1 MLCCSVA
8 RITTA
13 SKLANL
19 GTEYQKKKMVHPLC
33 KTCGKS
39 RANTRAGSLTSFFF
53 QHNYCQCSAVRPN
66 NPLVKPSQ
74 PALSICS
81 SCGKSRPESN
91 KAGSFTSFLFKEL
104 RCTCLGAHAA
114 SPAAKSANANS
125 TARTLTAARVAQRKQ
140 FTESLRSGELSSEDL
155 EIFKPES
162 IVGGAFKIVSMIG
175 MGGMGVVYLADHIAL
190 NRKFALKVLSPNL
203 VNEQSWLRFQSE
215 AKTIASLNHPIF
227 VKVYDLG
234 IHAKTVPFYSMDY
247 LEGSSLEEILATQG
261 RLQLEP
267 ALETFLEVLD
277 GLAYAHRN
285 NIVHRDLKPGNIML
299 CTANGI
305 TSVKVLDFGISKFIG
320 SDTRKMQHLTSAGEI
335 FGSPFYMSPEQCVG
349 GTVDARSDIYSIG
362 CTLFETLTGYVPYE
376 ANTAIETV
384 LMHQEQK
391 PPLISDV
398 VPDAQYPP
406 SLDLVLGKCLAKLPQ
421 DRYQSAKELAIDLTR
436 IKEGKDLTAYSNAFS
451 KEKSARTKNEEQ
463 SESARAGD
471 SSTDSSMGSATNSS
485 LQKQYAMRLRP
496 ATIAVVTL
504 MCLAASVLIIVL
516 LQRVSVKSVQ
526 SQIEAQPDPPAK
538 FPSESALK
546 NKNPEEDDE
555 ASSLLEAPGDSR
567 NELTPYSTV
576 KTING
581 RMVRTFE
588 FPTDVLIGQISIYG
602 NSNKFPYGSTLNA
615 SGRIESGDKDFRV
628 FSPAK
633 IVAKYPQY
641 LKRFRDGDFKG
652 LLLKSPDDT
661 DALLQVCA
669 AIPGVSEVTISGH
682 SQITNKCIAA
692 LNQVKILWLFAAD
705 HTALTGNALAQAPC
719 WSELRVFSFR
729 AGKEPS
735 AILPK
740 LKSCKYLKI
749 LNLADCDLTYQ
760 DFKTISSF
768 EALRTLDISNSNI
781 TKQKVNQLAQLKG
794 LEELYATDCGIDES
808 WIPVLQQ
815 IKGLKKL
822 TFTTPTTRRAL
833 RDKLQAALPKVTVN

>member
-1 MLCCSVA
+1 
-8 RITTA
+8 
-13 SKLANL
+13 
-19 GTEYQKKKMVHPLC
+19 MVNPLC

-39 RANTRAGSLTSFFF
+39 KTNSRAGSLTSFFF
-53 QHNYCQCSAVRPN
+53 QHNYCQCSAVKPN
-66 NPLVKPSQ
+66 NPRIKPSQ

-81 SCGKSRPESN
+81 NCGKSRPESN
-91 KAGSFTSFLFKEL
+91 KVGSFTSFLFKEL
-104 RCTCLGAHAA
+104 RCTCLGPIAA
-114 SPAAKSANANS
+114 GADAKNIKANS
-125 TARTLTAARVAQRKQ
+125 TATRTLTATRVAQRKQ
-140 FTESLRSGELSSEDL
+140 FTESLRSGELSSENL

-175 MGGMGVVYLADHIAL
+175 MGGMGVVYLAEHTAL

-203 VNEQSWLRFQSE
+203 VNEQNWLRFQSE

-234 IHAKTVPFYSMDY
+234 IHANKVPFYSMDY
-247 LEGSSLEEILATQG
+247 LEGSSLEEILAARG
-261 RLQLEP
+261 ALQLGP

-285 NIVHRDLKPGNIML
+285 NIVHRDIKPGNIML
-299 CTANGI
+299 CTTNGI

-320 SDTRKMQHLTSAGEI
+320 SDSGKMQQLTSAGEI
-335 FGSPFYMSPEQCVG
+335 FGSPFYMSPEQCAG

-384 LMHQEQK
+384 MMHQEQT

-398 VPDAQYPP
+398 LPDAQYPP

-421 DRYQSAKELAIDLTR
+421 ERYQSAKELAIDLTR

-451 KEKSARTKNEEQ
+451 KEKSARSKNQEQ
-463 SESARAGD
+463 AESARAGD
-471 SSTDSSMGSATNSS
+471 LPSESPKNLS
-485 LQKQYAMRLRP
+485 LQKLRAMPLLT
-496 ATIAVVTL
+496 AVIALVILT
-504 MCLAASVLIIVL
+504 CLTASVLLISV
-516 LQRVSVKSVQ
+516 QKRASVKVQ
-526 SQIEAQPDPPAK
+526 QNHINAQPWPQAK
-538 FPSESALK
+538 FPAIETYGTNQNSK
-546 NKNPEEDDE
+546 PEEDDE

-567 NELTPYSTV
+567 NEVMPYSTV

-581 RMVRTFE
+581 RMVRTFN
-588 FPTDVLIGQISIYG
+588 FPTDVNIGKISIYG

-615 SGRIESGDKDFRV
+615 KGRIESGDKDFRV

-652 LLLKSPDDT
+652 LLLQSPDDS

-719 WSELRVFSFR
+719 WSQLRVFSFR

-740 LKSCKYLKI
+740 LKKSCKYLKI

-760 DFKTISSF
+760 DFKVISSL
-768 EALRTLDISNSNI
+768 ASLRTLDVSNSNT
-781 TKQKVNQLAQLKG
+781 TKQKINQLAPLKG
-794 LEELYATDCGIDES
+794 LEELYVTDCGLDES
-808 WIPVLQQ
+808 WVPVLQQ

-822 TFTTPTTRRAL
+822 TFTTAATRIEL
-833 RDKLQAALPKVTVN
+833 RDKLKAALPNVAVN

>member
-1 MLCCSVA
+1 
-8 RITTA
+8 
-13 SKLANL
+13 
-19 GTEYQKKKMVHPLC
+19 MVNPLC

-39 RANTRAGSLTSFFF
+39 KTNTRAGSLTSFFF
-53 QHNYCQCSAVRPN
+53 QHNYCQCSAAKPD
-66 NPLVKPSQ
+66 NPRIKPSQ

-81 SCGKSRPESN
+81 NCGKSRPESN

-104 RCTCLGAHAA
+104 RCTCLGPIAA
-114 SPAAKSANANS
+114 GADAKNIKANS
-125 TARTLTAARVAQRKQ
+125 TATRTLTATRVAQRKQ
-140 FTESLRSGELSSEDL
+140 FTESLRSGELSSENL

-175 MGGMGVVYLADHIAL
+175 MGGMGVVYLAEHTAL
-190 NRKFALKVLSPNL
+190 NRQFALKVLSPNL
-203 VNEQSWLRFQSE
+203 VNEQNWLRFQSE

-247 LEGSSLEEILATQG
+247 LDGNSLEEILAARG
-261 RLQLEP
+261 ALQLGP

-285 NIVHRDLKPGNIML
+285 NIVHRDIKPGNIML
-299 CTANGI
+299 CTTNGI

-320 SDTRKMQHLTSAGEI
+320 SDSGKMQQLTSAGEI
-335 FGSPFYMSPEQCVG
+335 FGSPFYMSPEQCAG

-384 LMHQEQK
+384 LMHQEQT

-398 VPDAQYPP
+398 LPDAQYPP

-421 DRYQSAKELAIDLTR
+421 ERYQSAKELAIDLTR
-436 IKEGKDLTAYSNAFS
+436 IKEGKDLTAYSYAFS
-451 KEKSARTKNEEQ
+451 KEKSARTRNEEQ
-463 SESARAGD
+463 PESARTADTSRD
-471 SSTDSSMGSATNSS
+471 SSTNSS
-485 LQKQYAMRLRP
+485 FQEQYLMPLRT
-496 ATIAVVTL
+496 AIIALVILT
-504 MCLAASVLIIVL
+504 CLAASTLALVLT
-516 LQRVSVKSVQ
+516 RRDSVKSQQ
-526 SQIEAQPDPPAK
+526 SQVHAQLDPPAK
-538 FPSESALK
+538 YPLESTFK
-546 NKNPEEDDE
+546 NSKPEEDDE

-576 KTING
+576 KTVKG
-581 RMVRTFE
+581 RLVRTFD
-588 FPTDVLIGQISIYG
+588 FPTDVLIGHISIYG

-615 SGRIESGDKDFRV
+615 SGRIEAGDKDFRV

-652 LLLKSPDDT
+652 LLLKSPDDS

-749 LNLADCDLTYQ
+749 LNLADCNLTYQ
-760 DFKTISSF
+760 DFKIISSF

-781 TKQKVNQLAQLKG
+781 TKQKIYQLAQLKG
-794 LEELYATDCGIDES
+794 LEELYVTDCGADES

-822 TFTTPTTRRAL
+822 TFSTTTTRRAL
-833 RDKLQAALPKVTVN
+833 RDKLQAALPNVAVN

>member
-1 MLCCSVA
+1 
-8 RITTA
+8 
-13 SKLANL
+13 
-19 GTEYQKKKMVHPLC
+19 MVNPLC

-39 RANTRAGSLTSFFF
+39 KTNSRAGSLTSFFF
-53 QHNYCQCSAVRPN
+53 QHNYCQCSAVKPN
-66 NPLVKPSQ
+66 TPPIKPSQ

-81 SCGKSRPESN
+81 NCGKSRPESN

-104 RCTCLGAHAA
+104 RCTCVSARAA
-114 SPAAKSANANS
+114 SPEAKSVNANLTS
-125 TARTLTAARVAQRKQ
+125 TRTLTAIRVAQRKQ
-140 FTESLRSGELSSEDL
+140 FTESLRSGELPSENL

-175 MGGMGVVYLADHIAL
+175 MGGMGVVYLAEHTAL
-190 NRKFALKVLSPNL
+190 NRQFALKVLSPNL
-203 VNEQSWLRFQSE
+203 VNEQNWLRFQSE

-234 IHAKTVPFYSMDY
+234 IHANKVPFYSMDY
-247 LEGSSLEEILATQG
+247 LEGSSLEEILAARG
-261 RLQLEP
+261 ALQLEP
-267 ALETFLEVLD
+267 ALETFIEVLD

-299 CTANGI
+299 CTTNGI
-305 TSVKVLDFGISKFIG
+305 TAVKVLDFGISKFIG
-320 SDTRKMQHLTSAGEI
+320 SDSGKMQQLTSAGEI
-335 FGSPFYMSPEQCVG
+335 FGSPFYMSPEQCAG

-384 LMHQEQK
+384 MMHQEQT

-398 VPDAQYPP
+398 LPDAQYPP

-451 KEKSARTKNEEQ
+451 QKKSARTRNEEQ
-463 SESARAGD
+463 PESTRAAD
-471 SSTDSSMGSATNSS
+471 PSRDPSRDPSPNSS
-485 LQKQYAMRLRP
+485 LPKQYAMRPRT
-496 ATIAVVTL
+496 AAIALVIL
-504 MCLAASVLIIVL
+504 MCLAASVLVISV
-516 LQRVSVKSVQ
+516 QKRASVKVQQ
-526 SQIEAQPDPPAK
+526 SQPAAPLDPPAK
-538 FPSESALK
+538 FPIESTLK
-546 NKNPEEDDE
+546 NYKPEEEDE

-567 NELTPYSTV
+567 NELTPYSTTKTV
-576 KTING
+576 KG
-581 RMVRTFE
+581 RLVRTFN
-588 FPTDVLIGQISIYG
+588 FPTDVNIGKISIYG

-615 SGRIESGDKDFRV
+615 AGRIESGDKDFRV

-652 LLLKSPDDT
+652 LLLQSPDDS

-682 SQITNKCIAA
+682 SQITNKCIPS

-705 HTALTGNALAQAPC
+705 HTALTGSALAQAPC
-719 WSELRVFSFR
+719 WSQLRVFSFR
-729 AGKEPS
+729 AGKEPY

-740 LKSCKYLKI
+740 LKKSCKYLKI

-760 DFKTISSF
+760 DFKVISSL
-768 EALRTLDISNSNI
+768 ASLRTLDVSNSNI
-781 TKQKVNQLAQLKG
+781 TKQKINQLAQLKG
-794 LEELYATDCGIDES
+794 LEELYVTNCGIDES

-822 TFTTPTTRRAL
+822 TFTTPTTRIEL
-833 RDKLQAALPKVTVN
+833 RDKLRAALPNVAVN

>member
-1 MLCCSVA
+1 M
-8 RITTA
+8 
-13 SKLANL
+13 
-19 GTEYQKKKMVHPLC
+19 
-33 KTCGKS
+33 
-39 RANTRAGSLTSFFF
+39 
-53 QHNYCQCSAVRPN
+53 
-66 NPLVKPSQ
+66 
-74 PALSICS
+74 
-81 SCGKSRPESN
+81 
-91 KAGSFTSFLFKEL
+91 
-104 RCTCLGAHAA
+104 
-114 SPAAKSANANS
+114 
-125 TARTLTAARVAQRKQ
+125 
-140 FTESLRSGELSSEDL
+140 SSENL

-175 MGGMGVVYLADHIAL
+175 MGGMGVVYLAEHTAL

-203 VNEQSWLRFQSE
+203 VNEQNWLRFQSE

-234 IHAKTVPFYSMDY
+234 IHANKVPFYSMDY
-247 LEGSSLEEILATQG
+247 LEGSSLEEILAARG
-261 RLQLEP
+261 ALQLEP
-267 ALETFLEVLD
+267 ALETFIEVLD

-299 CTANGI
+299 CTTNGI
-305 TSVKVLDFGISKFIG
+305 TAVKVLDFGISKFIG
-320 SDTRKMQHLTSAGEI
+320 SDSGKMQQLTSAGEI
-335 FGSPFYMSPEQCVG
+335 FGSPFYMSPEQCAG

-384 LMHQEQK
+384 MMHQEQT

-398 VPDAQYPP
+398 LPDAQYPP

-436 IKEGKDLTAYSNAFS
+436 IKEGKDLTAYSYAFS
-451 KEKSARTKNEEQ
+451 KGKSARSKNQEQ

-471 SSTDSSMGSATNSS
+471 SPSESPKNLS
-485 LQKQYAMRLRP
+485 LQKLRAMSLLT
-496 ATIAVVTL
+496 AAIALVILT
-504 MCLAASVLIIVL
+504 CLAASVLLISVPE
-516 LQRVSVKSVQ
+516 RASVKVQQ
-526 SQIEAQPDPPAK
+526 SQPAAQLDPTAK
-538 FPSESALK
+538 FPIESTLK
-546 NKNPEEDDE
+546 NYKPEEEDE

-567 NELTPYSTV
+567 NEVMPYSTV
-576 KTING
+576 KTVNG
-581 RMVRTFE
+581 RMVRTFN
-588 FPTDVLIGQISIYG
+588 FPNDVNIGKISIYG

-615 SGRIESGDKDFRV
+615 AGRIESGNKDFRV

-652 LLLKSPDDT
+652 LLLQSPDDS
-661 DALLQVCA
+661 DALLQACA

-682 SQITNKCIAA
+682 SQITNKCIAG

-705 HTALTGNALAQAPC
+705 HTALTGNALSQAPC

-749 LNLADCDLTYQ
+749 LNLADCNLTYQ
-760 DFKTISSF
+760 DFKIISSF

-781 TKQKVNQLAQLKG
+781 TKQKIYQLAQLKG
-794 LEELYATDCGIDES
+794 LEELYVTDCGIDES

-822 TFTTPTTRRAL
+822 TFSTTTTRRAL
-833 RDKLQAALPKVTVN
+833 RDKLKAALPNVAVN